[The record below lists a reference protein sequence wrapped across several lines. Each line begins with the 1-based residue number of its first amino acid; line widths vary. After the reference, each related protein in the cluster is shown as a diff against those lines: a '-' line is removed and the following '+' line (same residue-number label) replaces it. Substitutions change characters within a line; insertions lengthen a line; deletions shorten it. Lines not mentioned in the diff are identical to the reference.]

1 MGSVERVGP
10 IRVIGFAQ
18 GATMSLLANME
29 HLASA
34 SGVVAVTI
42 DSPQHPRAFR
52 GAEAWSPVLEASL
65 DLFTRTDEDTIRLV
79 IGQHTIIV
87 QKEHGQTVA
96 VVLPTGHA
104 IAKSLRR
111 MIRRLSK
118 KDRGPVQPPRSSV
131 ISAGTTTGT
140 GSSTGESPNA
150 APIAA
155 AAGSSQRYVAA

>member
-1 MGSVERVGP
+1 
-10 IRVIGFAQ
+10 
-18 GATMSLLANME
+18 MSLLANME
-29 HLASA
+29 HLAAA

-52 GAEAWSPVLEASL
+52 GVESWSPVLDASL
-65 DLFTRTDEDTIRLV
+65 DLFTKTDEDTIRLV

-118 KDRGPVQPPRSSV
+118 KERGPVQAPRPSATTSPTPGASS
-131 ISAGTTTGT
+131 GT
-140 GSSTGESPNA
+140 GSNASGPTSSTPGGSQQYEA
-150 APIAA
+150 A
-155 AAGSSQRYVAA
+155 

>member
-1 MGSVERVGP
+1 MGSVERVGSTTR
-10 IRVIGFAQ
+10 IVGFAK

-29 HLASA
+29 HLAAA

-52 GAEAWSPVLEASL
+52 GVESWSPVLDASL
-65 DLFTRTDEDTIRLV
+65 DLFTKTDEDTIRLV

-118 KDRGPVQPPRSSV
+118 KERGPVQPPRPSTAA
-131 ISAGTTTGT
+131 AGTTQAGPPGT
-140 GSSTGESPNA
+140 TPGGSQQYEA
-150 APIAA
+150 A
-155 AAGSSQRYVAA
+155 

>member
-1 MGSVERVGP
+1 MRSVDRSGADFQSG
-10 IRVIGFAQ
+10 RGFAQ

-29 HLASA
+29 HLAAA
-34 SGVVAVTI
+34 SGLVAVTI

-52 GAEAWSPVLEASL
+52 GLETWSPVLDAAL
-65 DLFTRTDEDTIRLV
+65 GLFEKTDEDTIRLV

-118 KDRGPVQPPRSSV
+118 KERGPLTPRPQADA
-131 ISAGTTTGT
+131 SASQVTAPH
-140 GSSTGESPNA
+140 SEA
-150 APIAA
+150 A
-155 AAGSSQRYVAA
+155 

>member
-1 MGSVERVGP
+1 
-10 IRVIGFAQ
+10 
-18 GATMSLLANME
+18 MSLLANME
-29 HLASA
+29 HLAAA

-52 GAEAWSPVLEASL
+52 GVETWSPVLDAAL
-65 DLFTRTDEDTIRLV
+65 GLFEKTEEDTIRLV

-118 KDRGPVQPPRSSV
+118 KERGPVTPRPAV
-131 ISAGTTTGT
+131 DASAGQTNTATAPH
-140 GSSTGESPNA
+140 SEA
-150 APIAA
+150 A
-155 AAGSSQRYVAA
+155 

>member
-1 MGSVERVGP
+1 
-10 IRVIGFAQ
+10 
-18 GATMSLLANME
+18 MSLLANME
-29 HLASA
+29 HLAAA

-52 GAEAWSPVLEASL
+52 GVDTWSPVLDAAL
-65 DLFTRTDEDTIRLV
+65 ALFDKTDEDTIRLV

-118 KDRGPVQPPRSSV
+118 KERGPLVPRPEAQTPGEPPHS
-131 ISAGTTTGT
+131 
-140 GSSTGESPNA
+140 EA
-150 APIAA
+150 A
-155 AAGSSQRYVAA
+155 

>member
-1 MGSVERVGP
+1 
-10 IRVIGFAQ
+10 
-18 GATMSLLANME
+18 MSLLANME
-29 HLASA
+29 HLAAA

-52 GAEAWSPVLEASL
+52 GVETWAPVLDASL
-65 DLFTRTDEDTIRLV
+65 ALFDKTDEDTIRLV

-118 KDRGPVQPPRSSV
+118 KERGPLMPRPG
-131 ISAGTTTGT
+131 A
-140 GSSTGESPNA
+140 E
-150 APIAA
+150 
-155 AAGSSQRYVAA
+155 VAAQGASNPDHSEAA

>member
-1 MGSVERVGP
+1 
-10 IRVIGFAQ
+10 
-18 GATMSLLANME
+18 MSLLANME
-29 HLASA
+29 HLAAA

-52 GAEAWSPVLEASL
+52 GVDTWSPVLDAAL
-65 DLFTRTDEDTIRLV
+65 ALFDKTDEDTIRLV

-118 KDRGPVQPPRSSV
+118 KERGPLVPRP
-131 ISAGTTTGT
+131 GTDAAQGGT
-140 GSSTGESPNA
+140 PGEPHHSEA
-150 APIAA
+150 A
-155 AAGSSQRYVAA
+155 

>member
-1 MGSVERVGP
+1 
-10 IRVIGFAQ
+10 
-18 GATMSLLANME
+18 MSLLANME
-29 HLASA
+29 HLAAA

-52 GAEAWSPVLEASL
+52 GVETWGPVLDAAL
-65 DLFTRTDEDTIRLV
+65 ALFDKTDEDTIRLV

-118 KDRGPVQPPRSSV
+118 KERGPLVPRP
-131 ISAGTTTGT
+131 AGEQAAQGGT
-140 GSSTGESPNA
+140 PGEPHHEA
-150 APIAA
+150 A
-155 AAGSSQRYVAA
+155 

>member
-1 MGSVERVGP
+1 
-10 IRVIGFAQ
+10 
-18 GATMSLLANME
+18 MSLLANME
-29 HLASA
+29 HLAAA

-52 GAEAWSPVLEASL
+52 GAENWAPVLDAAL
-65 DLFTRTDEDTIRLV
+65 GLFEKTDEDTIRLV

-118 KDRGPVQPPRSSV
+118 KERGPLPPRPTVDQGAGASE
-131 ISAGTTTGT
+131 SA
-140 GSSTGESPNA
+140 SPSEAPSEGQGNTQPHRSEA
-150 APIAA
+150 A
-155 AAGSSQRYVAA
+155 

>member
-1 MGSVERVGP
+1 
-10 IRVIGFAQ
+10 
-18 GATMSLLANME
+18 MSLLANME
-29 HLASA
+29 HLAAA

-52 GAEAWSPVLEASL
+52 GVETWAPVLDAAL
-65 DLFTRTDEDTIRLV
+65 ALFDKTDEDTIRLV

-118 KDRGPVQPPRSSV
+118 KERGPLAPRPSQAEANPVQGQSQPHHS
-131 ISAGTTTGT
+131 
-140 GSSTGESPNA
+140 EA
-150 APIAA
+150 A
-155 AAGSSQRYVAA
+155 

>member
-1 MGSVERVGP
+1 
-10 IRVIGFAQ
+10 
-18 GATMSLLANME
+18 MSLLANME
-29 HLASA
+29 HLAAA

-52 GAEAWSPVLEASL
+52 GVESWAPVLDASL
-65 DLFTRTDEDTIRLV
+65 SLFDKTDEDTIRLV

-118 KDRGPVQPPRSSV
+118 KERGPIQPPRPSV
-131 ISAGTTTGT
+131 ESSAGPTNTTGQH
-140 GSSTGESPNA
+140 SEA
-150 APIAA
+150 A
-155 AAGSSQRYVAA
+155 

>member
-1 MGSVERVGP
+1 
-10 IRVIGFAQ
+10 
-18 GATMSLLANME
+18 ME
-29 HLASA
+29 HLAAA

-52 GAEAWSPVLEASL
+52 GVETWAPVLDAAL
-65 DLFTRTDEDTIRLV
+65 ALFDKTDKDTIRLV
-79 IGQHTIIV
+79 IGQHTIII

-118 KDRGPVQPPRSSV
+118 KERGPLVPRP
-131 ISAGTTTGT
+131 GT
-140 GSSTGESPNA
+140 E
-150 APIAA
+150 
-155 AAGSSQRYVAA
+155 VAAQGATNPDHSEAA

>member
-1 MGSVERVGP
+1 
-10 IRVIGFAQ
+10 
-18 GATMSLLANME
+18 MSLLANME
-29 HLASA
+29 HLAAA

-52 GAEAWSPVLEASL
+52 GVENWAPVLDASL
-65 DLFTRTDEDTIRLV
+65 ALFDKTDEDTIRLV

-131 ISAGTTTGT
+131 ST
-140 GSSTGESPNA
+140 GSSTGTGESPNA

-155 AAGSSQRYVAA
+155 AAGSSQRYEAA

>member
-1 MGSVERVGP
+1 MGSVERVGSTR
-10 IRVIGFAQ
+10 IVGFAK

-29 HLASA
+29 HLAAA

-52 GAEAWSPVLEASL
+52 GVESWSPVLDASL
-65 DLFTRTDEDTIRLV
+65 DLFTKTDEDTIRLV

-118 KDRGPVQPPRSSV
+118 KERGPVQAPRP
-131 ISAGTTTGT
+131 TTTAT
-140 GSSTGESPNA
+140 GPTAPSSA
-150 APIAA
+150 APGGSQQYEAA
-155 AAGSSQRYVAA
+155 

>member
-1 MGSVERVGP
+1 
-10 IRVIGFAQ
+10 
-18 GATMSLLANME
+18 MSLLANME
-29 HLASA
+29 HLAAA

-52 GAEAWSPVLEASL
+52 GVENWGPVLDAAL
-65 DLFTRTDEDTIRLV
+65 ALFDKTDEDTIRLV

-118 KDRGPVQPPRSSV
+118 KERGPLVARPATETSQGGAP
-131 ISAGTTTGT
+131 
-140 GSSTGESPNA
+140 GEPTHSEA
-150 APIAA
+150 A
-155 AAGSSQRYVAA
+155 